1 VLGKVLEV
9 KVQFSYKD
17 YFFLGNVINYILK
30 KIKFFYILNYY
41 FLFLL
46 ILKIKFKKYILIYF

>member
-1 VLGKVLEV
+1 VLEV